1 MAKREFRAGNRPYAT
16 EDPVKKF
23 KVVNCKRLNLRTR
36 PSKESPVV
44 MILNK
49 GAIVY
54 SVGSTG
60 LDWKQV
66 TCNAD
71 GKTLVAYCMAEFLE
85 EVPDGPDDSAE
96 Y

>member
-1 MAKREFRAGNRPYAT
+1 MPKKEFRAGNRTRFT
-16 EDPVKKF
+16 EDPIKKF
-23 KVVNCKRLNLRTR
+23 KVVNCEKLNLRTR
-36 PSKESPVV
+36 PSKEAPVV
-44 MILNK
+44 MVLNK
-49 GAIVY
+49 GVIVY
-54 SVGSTG
+54 SVASTG

-71 GKTLVAYCMAEFLE
+71 GKTLSGYCMAEFLE